1 MKVLIDTPI
10 WSTALRRRVAVMT
23 DPIITEL
30 QMLISELRTVII
42 GPIRQEVLCGIQ
54 DEKQFENLQ
63 KRLRALPDT
72 PLIIDDYER
81 AAAFFNMCRRKGIQG
96 SNTDFL
102 ICAAA
107 ERLSI
112 PIFTIDKDF
121 SHYQRHLPIQLHQ
134 LQS

>member
-10 WSTALRRRVAVMT
+10 WSTALRRRAAVMT
-23 DPIITEL
+23 DPIVTEL

-54 DEKQFENLQ
+54 DERQFENLQ
-63 KRLRALPDT
+63 KRLRVFPDT
-72 PLIIDDYER
+72 PIIIDDYER

-112 PIFTIDKDF
+112 SIFTVDKDF
-121 SHYQRHLPIQLHQ
+121 SHYQQHLPIQLYQ